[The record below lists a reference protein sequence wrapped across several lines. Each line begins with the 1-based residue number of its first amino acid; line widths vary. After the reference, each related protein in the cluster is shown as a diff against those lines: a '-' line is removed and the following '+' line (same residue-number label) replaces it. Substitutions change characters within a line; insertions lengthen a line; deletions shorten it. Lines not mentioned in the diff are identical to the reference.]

1 MYQYMFI
8 GVCHT
13 SYFTISKMMEIFS
26 FEKDHGLDYKVFIMD
41 NIIHYNYMAQGRSIK
56 TAMSIMR
63 KADKRLIS
71 KVQIA
76 LVNIGESTERIIYL
90 SELLA
95 QPLYRFYADQL
106 KNYYDNNLHFQ
117 ECVKLIITEIY
128 GYFNPLF
135 LNFMLAE
142 LPLWF
147 HADCILQQ
155 QHITLWYTK
164 LSPNWHQLLSLYPN
178 ANIDIILQEF

>member
-1 MYQYMFI
+1 MYQYMLI

-26 FEKDHGLDYKVFIMD
+26 FAKTHSLDYKVFIMD

-71 KVQIA
+71 KVQTA
-76 LVNIGESTERIIYL
+76 LDNIGESTERIIYL
-90 SELLA
+90 SELSA
-95 QPLYRFYADQL
+95 KPLYRFYANQF
-106 KNYYDNNLHFQ
+106 KNYYDNNLQFQ
-117 ECVKLIITEIY
+117 DIIKLIITEIY
-128 GYFNPLF
+128 GCFNPLF
-135 LNFMLAE
+135 LNFILAE

-178 ANIDIILQEF
+178 ANIDIILHEF